1 MGIPKWLVLLLALQG
16 CALSLAFSRLLTQQ
30 WCLACMC
37 NSQPNLIRAMSFCM
51 CVRRAIS
58 AFPTELWFYSYYY
71 DKLEDAV
78 VSGAA
83 PILAALVVPL
93 AILTWFLFQQCF
105 IETELLSDEFS
116 SQQLGQWSCS
126 QISRFLCRV
135 TQNFAHHFLK
145 CALANSLY
153 AKCKHPLLPCA
164 SPWLNIEYDVLP
176 TTCGIPPHSLLTC
189 PLVTI
194 QQLGKN
200 CA

>member
-1 MGIPKWLVLLLALQG
+1 
-16 CALSLAFSRLLTQQ
+16 
-30 WCLACMC
+30 
-37 NSQPNLIRAMSFCM
+37 MSFCM

-200 CA
+200 CAWKYSKAAYAGFVKSCTLVLTYFEWKKITHNQIQRFLEHHI